1 MGCGGCAP
9 SPPCLF
15 CIQIAVCLGEQL
27 FDSLA
32 IAAVHR
38 NADTRGKR
46 RLLVVASQHF
56 ANAAGDAP
64 RFILLSFRQDQSEF
78 VTPITRSGVNSTA
91 VNPQNIPKTADG
103 AAAHEVTVV
112 VVNCFQAIQIEKKY
126 GERTAAAVGALG
138 LIFQDIEQTPVV
150 RQAGERIAD
159 AEMADLFE
167 EMSIVKESA
176 AECNRVTH
184 HHKRL
189 GKNERRVQQTLG
201 LRGRKLNSDVEPSRG
216 VNGAIEG

>member
-32 IAAVHR
+32 IAAVHG
-38 NADTRGKR
+38 NAYARGKR

-64 RFILLSFRQDQSEF
+64 RFILLSFRQDQGEF
-78 VTPITRSGVNSTA
+78 VAAITRSGVNGAA

-112 VVNCFQAIQIEKKY
+112 VVNCFQTIQIEKKY

-159 AEMADLFE
+159 GEMADLFE
-167 EMSIVKESA
+167 EMSVVKKSA
-176 AECNRVTH
+176 AESDGVTH
-184 HHKRL
+184 DHESL
-189 GKNERRVQQTLG
+189 GKKEGSVQQA
-201 LRGRKLNSDVEPSRG
+201 LRLS
-216 VNGAIEG
+216 